1 MSKAQAATARRNLG
15 LGYAL
20 PIIGGAVSLI
30 IGLVVWDLTHTTFDA
45 WIWIL
50 ILAILGA
57 SLVVGTSLSNAAFNF
72 AERSGK
78 VVGSIRGAK
87 NLNFV
92 LGIIWS
98 AVVTIKSFSD
108 MAGAVSQLR
117 EYLSMPVSAKQP
129 GSVSVDSTAVYNG
142 PTVKPLTLHIF
153 MTDFVPAFVLLVMAV
168 VGIYLLL
175 WERAKPGKSA
185 KSAAPSEDK

>member
-1 MSKAQAATARRNLG
+1 MSKASIARRNLG

-20 PIIGGAVSLI
+20 PIIGGAVALI
-30 IGLVVWDLTHTTFDA
+30 IGLVVWDVTHTTFDA

-57 SLVVGTSLSNAAFNF
+57 SLVFGTLLSNSAFNF
-72 AERSGK
+72 AETTGK
-78 VVGSIRGAK
+78 AVGSIRGAK

-108 MAGAVSQLR
+108 MAGAVSSLR
-117 EYLSMPVSAKQP
+117 NYNTSSVIIKEPVGGTP
-129 GSVSVDSTAVYNG
+129 PVHNVYTGSS
-142 PTVKPLTLHIF
+142 VKPLTWHILL
-153 MTDFVPAFVLLVMAV
+153 TDFLPAFVLLGIAV

-175 WERAKPGKSA
+175 WERAKPANVAS
-185 KSAAPSEDK
+185 PSEDK

>member
-20 PIIGGAVSLI
+20 PIIGGAMSLI

-57 SLVVGTSLSNAAFNF
+57 SLVSGTSLSNAAFNF
-72 AERSGK
+72 AQNSGK
-78 VVGSIRGAK
+78 ALGSIRGAK

-117 EYLSMPVSAKQP
+117 EYRSMPVPVKEP
-129 GSVSVDSTAVYNG
+129 MGSSVHNAVVYNG
-142 PTVKPLTLHIF
+142 STVTPLSWHIF
-153 MTDFVPAFVLLVMAV
+153 IADFLPAFVLLVLAV
-168 VGIYLLL
+168 VGIFLLL
-175 WERAKPGKSA
+175 WERAKPGKVA
-185 KSAAPSEDK
+185 KAQAPSEDR

>member
-1 MSKAQAATARRNLG
+1 MSKAQAAVARRNLG

-20 PIIGGAVSLI
+20 PIIGGAISLI

-50 ILAILGA
+50 IIAILGI
-57 SLVVGTSLSNAAFNF
+57 SLVFGTSLSNAAFNF
-72 AERSGK
+72 AEPSGK
-78 VVGSIRGAK
+78 AVGSIRGAK

-98 AVVTIKSFSD
+98 AVVTVKSFSD
-108 MAGAVSQLR
+108 MGNAVNQLR
-117 EYLSMPVSAKQP
+117 GYRSMPVPAKQP
-129 GSVSVDSTAVYNG
+129 KGTAVDNAAVYTG
-142 PTVKPLTLHIF
+142 STVKPLTWHFFIA
-153 MTDFVPAFVLLVMAV
+153 DFLPAFVLLVLVV

-175 WERAKPGKSA
+175 WERAKPGKVT
-185 KSAAPSEDK
+185 KSATPSEDK

>member
-20 PIIGGAVSLI
+20 PIIGGAISLI

-50 ILAILGA
+50 IIAILGA
-57 SLVVGTSLSNAAFNF
+57 SLVLGTSMSNAAFNF
-72 AERSGK
+72 AEHSGK
-78 VVGSIRGAK
+78 AVGSIRGAK

-92 LGIIWS
+92 LGIIWG

-108 MAGAVSQLR
+108 MGNAVNLLRDYRTMPVPAKEPNGTTVDSAVS
-117 EYLSMPVSAKQP
+117 
-129 GSVSVDSTAVYNG
+129 YNG
-142 PTVKPLTLHIF
+142 PSVKPLSLHIF
-153 MTDFVPAFVLLVMAV
+153 MTDFLPAFVLLVLAV

-175 WERAKPGKSA
+175 WERAKPA
-185 KSAAPSEDK
+185 KSSAPS